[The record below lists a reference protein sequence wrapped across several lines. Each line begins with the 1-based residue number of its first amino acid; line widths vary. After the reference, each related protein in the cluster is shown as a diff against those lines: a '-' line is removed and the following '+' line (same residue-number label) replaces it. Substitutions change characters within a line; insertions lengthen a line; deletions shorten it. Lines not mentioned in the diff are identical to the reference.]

1 MAGVGVGSRADSA
14 RVRGVASERPQLGAG
29 PMVPEAVVEEVVA
42 ALAHGAS
49 VSEVARDFGLDRK
62 TVRAWRHRGR
72 YRPRTRR
79 GYASQL
85 DPHQQWL
92 ADRAPEVDY
101 NAVVLHRELVAYRG
115 FAGSV
120 IIVRRAVAP
129 LRAAAA
135 PSVATVRFE
144 TAPGEQAQVDFGQVR
159 VWIAD
164 QPVTTHVFVCTLG
177 YSRRQFAIAYPHE
190 RIATWLDGHE
200 QAFRHFGGVPQVVVV
215 DNAKAMVLAHATR
228 ETIRWHP
235 TYADFAGYYG
245 FRPWAC
251 TPHRPQTKGKVESGV
266 KYVARNALAGR
277 RFRSWDELNAWL
289 VEWATTIADVRC
301 HGTTFERPIDRFA
314 AEGLRA
320 LDGRPAYTWTH
331 VRDRLVATD
340 ALVAIDGARYSV
352 PATLVGRRVLV
363 HEHATGFTILDGDT
377 VVATH
382 ARAPRHTVVMAP
394 EHYAGLLRV
403 DRRPRVAPMPRHD
416 PRYPVQGEVMVR
428 DLAVYDAIARGEDAA

>member
-1 MAGVGVGSRADSA
+1 MAGAVVGGRADSA
-14 RVRGVASERPQLGAG
+14 GVRGVASERPQLGAG
-29 PMVPEAVVEEVVA
+29 PMVPEAVVEQVVA
-42 ALAHGAS
+42 ALAAGAS
-49 VSEVARDFGLDRK
+49 VSAVARAFGLDRK
-62 TVRAWRHRGR
+62 TVRGWGRRGR
-72 YRPRTRR
+72 FRPRERR

-85 DPHQQWL
+85 DPHRAWL
-92 ADRAPEVDY
+92 AARAPEVDF
-101 NAVVLHRELVAYRG
+101 NAVVLHRELVQHRG
-115 FAGSV
+115 FTGSV

-129 LRAAAA
+129 LRAAST

-144 TAPGEQAQVDFGQVR
+144 TGPGEQAQVDFGQVR

-164 QPVTTHVFVCTLG
+164 RPVAAHVFVCTLG
-177 YSRRQFAIAYPHE
+177 YSRRPFARAYPHE

-215 DNAKAMVLAHATR
+215 DNAKAMVLAHTSRDA
-228 ETIRWHP
+228 IRWHP

-251 TPHRPQTKGKVESGV
+251 APKRPQTKGKVESGV
-266 KYVARNALAGR
+266 KYVARNALVGR

-289 VEWATTIADVRC
+289 LEWATTVADVRC

-314 AEGLRA
+314 REGLSP
-320 LDGRPAYTWTH
+320 LDGRPPYTWTH
-331 VRDRLVATD
+331 VRERIVATD

-363 HEHATGFTILDGDT
+363 HEQATGFTILDGDT